1 MDWSDYEVDGQLSIT
16 DYLKSQIE
24 LRKVDDFTSFLNKQR
39 KSQYQKI
46 GEIVKKTYE
55 SNKNEPTDR
64 MLDRI
69 TNNVSVFV
77 LEQSINYSKYLRE
90 QSKL

>member
-24 LRKVDDFTSFLNKQR
+24 LRKVDDFTAFLNKQG
-39 KSQYQKI
+39 KSQYQQI
-46 GEIVKKTYE
+46 GDVISKAYE
-55 SNKNEPTDR
+55 DYKDEED

-69 TNNVSVFV
+69 TNRVSIYV
-77 LEQSINYSKYLRE
+77 LEQSMKYAEYLRKE
-90 QSKL
+90 SQLN

>member
-24 LRKVDDFTSFLNKQR
+24 LRKVDDFTAFLNNQG
-39 KSQYQKI
+39 KSQYKQI
-46 GEIVKKTYE
+46 GEVISKAYETY
-55 SNKNEPTDR
+55 KNDEN

-69 TNNVSVFV
+69 TNCVSIYV
-77 LEQSINYSKYLRE
+77 LDQSRKYSEYLRNE
-90 QSKL
+90 SQLN

>member
-24 LRKVDDFTSFLNKQR
+24 LRKVDDFTAFLNKQG
-39 KSQYQKI
+39 KSQYQQI
-46 GEIVKKTYE
+46 GEVISKAYE
-55 SNKNEPTDR
+55 DYKDEKD

-69 TNNVSVFV
+69 TNRVSIYV
-77 LEQSINYSKYLRE
+77 LDQSRKYAEYLRNE
-90 QSKL
+90 S

>member
-24 LRKVDDFTSFLNKQR
+24 LRKVDDFTAFLNKQG
-39 KSQYQKI
+39 KSQYQQI
-46 GEIVKKTYE
+46 GDVISKAYETYKGE
-55 SNKNEPTDR
+55 EN

-69 TNNVSVFV
+69 TNCVSIYV
-77 LEQSINYSKYLRE
+77 LDQSMKYSKYLRE
-90 QSKL
+90 QSQLN